1 MQALAKK
8 VGGDEIVVGLG
19 LSLIQHLDGNIEGL
33 KVLTT
38 QVANELKFLRCL
50 SSLCCWLRND
60 DRGELVH
67 KTREQEWMALA
78 LWQSS
83 NGNIIWMTFNL

>member
-1 MQALAKK
+1 MFSLNNPSFTNDFMQALAKK

-50 SSLCCWLRND
+50 PHYAAGCAMMIGVNSYTKQESRNGWL
-60 DRGELVH
+60 
-67 KTREQEWMALA
+67 
-78 LWQSS
+78 
-83 NGNIIWMTFNL
+83 